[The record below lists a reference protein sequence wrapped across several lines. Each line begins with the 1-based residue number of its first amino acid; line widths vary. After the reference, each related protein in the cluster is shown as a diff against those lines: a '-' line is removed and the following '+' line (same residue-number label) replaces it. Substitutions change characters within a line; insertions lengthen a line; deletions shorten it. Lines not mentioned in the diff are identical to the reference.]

1 LIALA
6 STRLARHDARESKGG
21 AAMTGIW
28 RWLLALF
35 GSPARRAEDEARDPQ
50 RIHAID
56 AAAQNAA
63 GAAAAGIPSQP
74 PFG

>member
-1 LIALA
+1 
-6 STRLARHDARESKGG
+6 
-21 AAMTGIW
+21 MTAIR
-28 RWLLALF
+28 RWLRALF
-35 GSPARRAEDEARDPQ
+35 RRSARRAEDEARDPQ

-63 GAAAAGIPSQP
+63 RAAAAGIPSQP